1 MRLCLPTPAPSFF
14 TPVKLQ
20 VWWTDFTSPS
30 PPYQPSI
37 HPTPTPPPPP
47 TPPPLPLS
55 LHSLFSLE
63 RARGDEW
70 SRARESTAIVC
81 QSQCVSWSLP
91 FLVISSL
98 RAAPPYLPQQM
109 HPVCSQ
115 PARPWAWAVH
125 THTHTQSNYSPF
137 LSHPANTTRHTNH
150 TINYYVTVQFSHRD
164 PRMGE
169 MLLQGISC
177 SVIADNVHFNTPR
190 VIHTK
195 LSSPNN
201 PGSP

>member
-1 MRLCLPTPAPSFF
+1 MDWFHFSFPSLQPSIRPTP
-14 TPVKLQ
+14 
-20 VWWTDFTSPS
+20 TSPS
-30 PPYQPSI
+30 SSLS
-37 HPTPTPPPPP
+37 
-47 TPPPLPLS
+47 PPPLLS

-70 SRARESTAIVC
+70 SRARESMAIVC

-125 THTHTQSNYSPF
+125 THTQSNYSPF
-137 LSHPANTTRHTNH
+137 LSHPANTTQHTNR

-164 PRMGE
+164 HRMGE

-177 SVIADNVHFNTPR
+177 W
-190 VIHTK
+190 
-195 LSSPNN
+195 
-201 PGSP
+201 

>member
-1 MRLCLPTPAPSFF
+1 MDWFHFSFPS
-14 TPVKLQ
+14 LQ
-20 VWWTDFTSPS
+20 PSIRPTSPS
-30 PPYQPSI
+30 SSL
-37 HPTPTPPPPP
+37 PPPPP
-47 TPPPLPLS
+47 SPPLLS

-70 SRARESTAIVC
+70 SRARESMAIVC

-125 THTHTQSNYSPF
+125 THTQSNYSPF
-137 LSHPANTTRHTNH
+137 LSHPANTTQHTNR

-164 PRMGE
+164 HRMGE
-169 MLLQGISC
+169 MLPQGISC
-177 SVIADNVHFNTPR
+177 W
-190 VIHTK
+190 
-195 LSSPNN
+195 
-201 PGSP
+201 

>member
-30 PPYQPSI
+30 PPYNPPSI
-37 HPTPTPPPPP
+37 PLPLPLLLQPPPPL
-47 TPPPLPLS
+47 PLPLS

-125 THTHTQSNYSPF
+125 THTHNPITHHFCHTQLTP
-137 LSHPANTTRHTNH
+137 HNTLP
-150 TINYYVTVQFSHRD
+150 I
-164 PRMGE
+164 
-169 MLLQGISC
+169 L
-177 SVIADNVHFNTPR
+177 
-190 VIHTK
+190 
-195 LSSPNN
+195 
-201 PGSP
+201 